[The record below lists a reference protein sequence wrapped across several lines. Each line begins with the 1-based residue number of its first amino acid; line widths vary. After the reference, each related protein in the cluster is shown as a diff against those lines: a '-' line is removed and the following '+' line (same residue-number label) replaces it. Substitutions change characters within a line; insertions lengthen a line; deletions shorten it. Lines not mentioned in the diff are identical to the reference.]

1 MNVSKDWF
9 VGLFQKIHVNGAYFG
24 GRGLDR
30 FSQYQFGLF
39 DDTRIHGVP
48 ASGVRMSELGMARGS
63 YTFNLF
69 EQYRIDVFLEQAFG
83 QDKERRTG
91 WEPITGLGTA
101 LNVKG
106 PWNTILRV
114 DAGKSFLPSRYRTNG
129 STVVQILMLK
139 PLK

>member
-1 MNVSKDWF
+1 
-9 VGLFQKIHVNGAYFG
+9 LFQKIHVNGAYFG

-69 EQYRIDVFLEQAFG
+69 EQYRIDLFLEQAFG

-114 DAGKSFLPSRYRTNG
+114 DAGKSLLPSRYRTNG